1 MRIVVAV
8 DHIDGTLNKNKML
21 AGCAMLED
29 EADSTLIEVLV
40 GQLLE
45 PWQKKLSNVGKE
57 AAPTSNPAAQIYE
70 SWEAQCWVYPASRVC
85 SGCVEDLVFSLG

>member
-1 MRIVVAV
+1 MIPDWHRRRPTVRIVVAV
-8 DHIDGTLNKNKML
+8 DPIDGTLNKNKML

-45 PWQKKLSNVGKE
+45 PWQKNY
-57 AAPTSNPAAQIYE
+57 QM
-70 SWEAQCWVYPASRVC
+70 
-85 SGCVEDLVFSLG
+85 